1 MTDTQERPR
10 LHTEV
15 DGDLWRI
22 TLDRPEVG
30 NALDPT
36 LAEQLAQA
44 LRARPR
50 ETRTVLIL
58 ANGPRFS
65 VGGDITYFSGAEDPG
80 DAVGRLAHDWHE
92 VVRLLVNCPVPVV
105 AGVQG
110 AVAGAAVGLIRARA
124 NAAWAPSP
132 QPPPA
137 PPATPFPPPPRPP
150 PASAGIGFS
159 PDGGSSW
166 ALTRALGAP
175 RALDLMLTDGALNA
189 AEAHTFGLVSR
200 LVEDADLR
208 GEAVALAHQV
218 AAGPVRA
225 LVRTRSLV
233 RRAAVRTLDQQLD
246 DEARLIA
253 ESAAYPEGREGVR
266 AFLEKRTPDFRGA
279 V

>member
-1 MTDTQERPR
+1 MTDTPPR
-10 LHTEV
+10 TPALTEV
-15 DGDLWRI
+15 DGDVWRI

-36 LAEQLAQA
+36 LPEQLAQA

-50 ETRTVLIL
+50 ETRTVLLL
-58 ANGPRFS
+58 ANGKRFS

-92 VVRLLVNCPVPVV
+92 VVRLLINCPVPVV

-110 AVAGAAVGLIRARA
+110 AVAGAAVGLIGACDIVVCAR
-124 NAAWAPSP
+124 STKIR
-132 QPPPA
+132 PA
-137 PPATPFPPPPRPP
+137 YL
-150 PASAGIGFS
+150 GIGFS

-175 RALDLMLTDGALNA
+175 RALDLMLTDGGLNA

-200 LVEDADLR
+200 LVEDDDLHA
-208 GEAVALAHQV
+208 EAIDLARRV

-225 LVRTRSLV
+225 MVRTRSLV

-253 ESAAYPEGREGVR
+253 ESAAAPEGREGVR
-266 AFLEKRTPDFRGA
+266 AFLEKRELDFRKGT
-279 V
+279 